1 MICVTI
7 SQFTILTHLPEITDR
22 LEYHYIT
29 RSKHAQMKNMKL

>member
-22 LEYHYIT
+22 LEYTILQE
-29 RSKHAQMKNMKL
+29 ANMPK